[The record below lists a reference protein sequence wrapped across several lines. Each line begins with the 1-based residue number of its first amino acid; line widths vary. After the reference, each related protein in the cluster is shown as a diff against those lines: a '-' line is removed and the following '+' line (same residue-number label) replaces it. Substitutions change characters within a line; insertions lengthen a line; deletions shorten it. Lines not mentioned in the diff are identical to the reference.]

1 MEAWEVLPL
10 EVWALVLR
18 QPPLV
23 PADLAR
29 AACVCRALHELIGPF
44 IVSPSPKSG
53 VWASASARQWRLVAA
68 QEAHPILT
76 LAVGSCGVQVA
87 VEYWRRVV
95 AEHDLSGSSAG
106 DEVVNVRLSDHS
118 LYGLGT
124 HFRHTEQGKP
134 RPQAWTIT
142 LY

>member
-10 EVWALVLR
+10 EVWAVVLR

-44 IVSPSPKSG
+44 IVSPSAASS

-76 LAVGSCGVQVA
+76 LAVGTCG
-87 VEYWRRVV
+87 
-95 AEHDLSGSSAG
+95 
-106 DEVVNVRLSDHS
+106 
-118 LYGLGT
+118 T
-124 HFRHTEQGKP
+124 
-134 RPQAWTIT
+134 
-142 LY
+142 